1 MHQCSCKS
9 ERIQYEDFL
18 VLMKGQSR
26 RKSDRPSKIWNPE
39 MIASLRSEFKEA
51 YDDFDD
57 DAEVATPDESKPPI
71 EVEMAKGSNYF
82 RKRSKSFDD
91 LSLAS
96 SIESPDLGRP
106 SYQPRVRPSMAA
118 DGNLVQFIAA
128 AAKGPLLAN
137 REQYKKHR
145 DLRIA
150 LCEASKAFDMKTGAL
165 HAKSV
170 DKELRSP
177 HQGANLIMK
186 RGSLAP
192 PDLESAHKQ
201 AVFDAAVRRG
211 GRHGYVKRAG
221 MAGHRRKRTQSDV
234 TGMLLT
240 PAQET
245 TVLGEERDD
254 S

>member
-18 VLMKGQSR
+18 ALMKGQSR
-26 RKSDRPSKIWNPE
+26 RKSDRPSKIWNPQ
-39 MIASLRSEFKEA
+39 MAASLHSELKEE
-51 YDDFDD
+51 YDDDD
-57 DAEVATPDESKPPI
+57 SDAEAATPDESKPPI
-71 EVEMAKGSNYF
+71 EVEIAKGSNNYF

-91 LSLAS
+91 LSLTS
-96 SIESPDLGRP
+96 STDSPDLRRP

-118 DGNLVQFIAA
+118 DGNVVEFITAA
-128 AAKGPLLAN
+128 ARGPLLAN

-165 HAKSV
+165 HATTV
-170 DKELRSP
+170 DKEMRSP

-211 GRHGYVKRAG
+211 GRHGYFKRAG
-221 MAGHRRKRTQSDV
+221 MIGHRRKRTQSDV

-240 PAQET
+240 PAHET
-245 TVLGEERDD
+245 PIEETDE